1 VAAGELVGD
10 QRARVVAG
18 ALVGAARVAQA
29 DDYGGPSTRSPA
41 VFLSP
46 ESVEKRAYGNLFLDV
61 LARGTLA
68 LLG

>member
-1 VAAGELVGD
+1 MAAGELVGD
-10 QRARVVAG
+10 QGARVVPG

-46 ESVEKRAYGNLFLDV
+46 EAVEKCAYGSLFLDV
-61 LARGTLA
+61 LTRGALA